1 MKKETG
7 NYKLDVMFKKKA
19 PTLEFKKKLDEYN
32 KLRKNYEK
40 LTKSQKTKYNSL
52 VSYLQARD

>member
-7 NYKLDVMFKKKA
+7 NYKLDVMFKKTA